1 MNNWYSATASASNFV
16 NYCDLSY
23 SMPQIITT
31 AEPFFFL
38 GDSTKPACLLI
49 HGFTGTPKEMR
60 WMGEYL
66 NQQGHTCLGVRLAGH
81 ATHPEDMI
89 RSRYTD
95 WIASVEDGY
104 DLLRGVSDHIF
115 LVGLSMGGVL
125 SLVMSTRLAPRVKG
139 VVALSTLSRLPT
151 DYPIWLLR
159 LVSLVMRYRPKTK
172 ETPGRGWF
180 DKSAYKD
187 HVSYMKNPVRSV
199 VELKRLILELH
210 AALPKVNVPVLLI
223 HSKEDR
229 YVLPENMEHIY
240 AGLVNAQDK
249 TKLYITGSGH
259 VLPRDAVRQ
268 QVFQSALEFIQRIES
283 SKGSF

>member
-1 MNNWYSATASASNFV
+1 
-16 NYCDLSY
+16 
-23 SMPQIITT
+23 
-31 AEPFFFL
+31 
-38 GDSTKPACLLI
+38 
-49 HGFTGTPKEMR
+49 
-60 WMGEYL
+60 MGEYL
-66 NQQGHTCLGVRLAGH
+66 NQQGYTCLGVRLAGH

-95 WIASVEDGY
+95 WIASVEDSY
-104 DLLRGVSDHIF
+104 HLLRGVSDTIF
-115 LVGLSMGGVL
+115 LMGLSMGGVL
-125 SLVMSTRLAPRVKG
+125 SLLMSTRLEIKG

-151 DYPIWLLR
+151 DYPIWLLQ

-172 ETPGRGWF
+172 ETPGSGWF

-199 VELKRLILELH
+199 VELKKLILELH
-210 AALPKVNVPVLLI
+210 KALPKVNVPVLLM
-223 HSKEDR
+223 HSKDDT

-259 VLPRDAVRQ
+259 VLPRDAARQ
-268 QVFQSALEFIQRIES
+268 QVFQSALEFIQRIEL